1 MYVCVSEGREW
12 GARESRGTSGARESR
27 KSRESRESRGTSGGL
42 GNLEGLVGL
51 GNLGNLGNPANFF
64 RDFALIFKQNTQK
77 FAHSR
82 KKLYFCRKI
91 TR

>member
-12 GARESRGTSGARESR
+12 G
-27 KSRESRESRGTSGGL
+27 GGIEDIV
-42 GNLEGLVGL
+42 GIEGLVGL
-51 GNLGNLGNPANFF
+51 GNLGNLGNLENLGNLGNSANFF